1 MNQIQINPLI
11 LTVAAFR
18 QTWRGLDSIL
28 RLAWFPVLIIAI
40 VAHLVAPV
48 PADGDAA
55 GMPPGGIVRLAILGV
70 AGIMVQAMIA
80 VAWHRTLLTGFDPAS
95 RRIYIRFGLAE
106 FLYGIISVFLT
117 ILVVIGLYVVTGIV
131 ATILTMV
138 LGVSGAIWQALAF
151 LVGMVPAIVIV
162 ARSALVLPAI
172 AVGKGADLIMS
183 WQATRGNGA
192 RISATLILVSLPL
205 IVASIVLLQLSGS
218 FIQRGLGEVVEVV
231 VSYVNMIINIL
242 MMCLVVSALSLLYAQ
257 LANRDD
263 EADT

>member
-1 MNQIQINPLI
+1 MNNVQINPLI
-11 LTVAAFR
+11 LTLAAFR

-28 RLAWFPVLIIAI
+28 RLAWFPVLVIAI
-40 VAHLVAPV
+40 AAHLVAPV
-48 PADGDAA
+48 PAGGDGA
-55 GMPPGGIVRLAILGV
+55 GMPSGGIVRLALLGV
-70 AGIMVQAMIA
+70 AGILVQAMIA
-80 VAWHRTLLTGFDPAS
+80 VAWHRTLLTDFDPAS
-95 RRIYIRFGLAE
+95 RRIYLRFGLAE

-131 ATILTMV
+131 ATLLTMV
-138 LGVSGAIWQALAF
+138 LGVSGTIWQALAF
-151 LVGMVPAIVIV
+151 LVGMVPALVII
-162 ARSALVLPAI
+162 ARSVLVLPAI

-183 WQATRGNGA
+183 WRATRGNGA

-205 IVASIVLLQLSGS
+205 IVASVVLLQLSGT
-218 FIQRGLGEVVEVV
+218 FVQRGLGEFVEIV

-257 LANRDD
+257 LANRHD